1 MDCWQVWSEEVL
13 LQYDYM
19 LYSSTHTDLAA
30 TLGEINCGHL
40 IEVKK
45 QQNPHRDIITSRPIR
60 SGRLVG
66 FRLYF

>member
-40 IEVKK
+40 IEV
-45 QQNPHRDIITSRPIR
+45 TSRPIR